1 MTKFCPSCG
10 EELVDGARFCKSC
23 GVSVEDYN
31 AEPKRPEMPKVEEK
45 SYAAYFIIGYVVALL
60 SPILGILQHFILQA
74 SRLPE
79 GQDTLPLHH
88 TGVNSRLS
96 NQALAFR

>member
-60 SPILGILQHFILQA
+60 SPILGIFAALYLTSVKAPRKVKIHCLFIILV
-74 SRLPE
+74 SIVVYLIR
-79 GQDTLPLHH
+79 H
-88 TGVNSRLS
+88 
-96 NQALAFR
+96 